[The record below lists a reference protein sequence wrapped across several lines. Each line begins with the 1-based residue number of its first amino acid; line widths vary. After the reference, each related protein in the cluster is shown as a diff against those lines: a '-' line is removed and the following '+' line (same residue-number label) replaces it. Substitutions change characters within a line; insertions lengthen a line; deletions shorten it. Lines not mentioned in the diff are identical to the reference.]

1 MSAMFRTMRPFFIAL
16 GCTWAALLV
25 AAIIY
30 SRQHTHSHWVM
41 TAALP
46 AFLVEAIFYLGAGIE
61 ASRASLDRIHIPRLK
76 ALLLWV
82 SSLLPYCIFSIA
94 AGTFNRNA
102 FYLLAML
109 TGLLAFWHVLFPR
122 RAAYD
127 LGFLVIAAA
136 PIILHVFQ
144 RIYRSPDD
152 TRIDVLGHLMWIRLG
167 IAALLILREWRPGA
181 FGFWPDRKEWRT
193 GLLWYL
199 IFVVPLV
206 VLALAT
212 HDVRF
217 EPPSGPGWK
226 VAISAIGTFFGSLWV
241 VAFSEELFFRGVIE
255 RFLLSKGRSIVVAI
269 AVSAVLFGMAHLAT
283 GQFPN
288 WRRALTAILL
298 GVVLGVVYARTES
311 VRASMVTHAFVVTT
325 WRVIF

>member
-1 MSAMFRTMRPFFIAL
+1 
-16 GCTWAALLV
+16 
-25 AAIIY
+25 
-30 SRQHTHSHWVM
+30 M

-46 AFLVEAIFYLGAGIE
+46 AFLIEAIFYLGAGIE
-61 ASRASLDRIHIPRLK
+61 ASRAWFNTIRVPRLK

-82 SSLLPYCIFSIA
+82 SALLPYCIFSIA

-102 FYLLAML
+102 FYVLAML

-122 RAAYD
+122 RVAYD

-136 PIILHVFQ
+136 PILLHVFQ

-152 TRIDVLGHLMWIRLG
+152 TRMDILGHVMWIRLG

-181 FGFWPDRKEWRT
+181 FGFWPDRSEWRT

-199 IFVVPLV
+199 IFVMPLV
-206 VLALAT
+206 LLALGT

-217 EPPSGPGWK
+217 EPLRGPWWRVFATG
-226 VAISAIGTFFGSLWV
+226 VGTFFGSLWV
-241 VAFSEELFFRGVIE
+241 VALGEELFFRGVIE
-255 RFLLSKGRSIVVAI
+255 RVLLCKGRSVTVAI
-269 AVSAVLFGMAHLAT
+269 AVSAVLFGSAHLGV

-288 WRRALTAILL
+288 WRRPLTAALL
-298 GVVLGVVYARTES
+298 GVALGIVYARTES